1 MVVVGCVCVCVCVLC
16 CCLVVVWCVCVCV
29 CGLFFVCLI
38 VAFFP
43 HAVME
48 LIETA
53 SLRM

>member
-1 MVVVGCVCVCVCVLC
+1 MCVCVCVCF
-16 CCLVVVWCVCVCV
+16 VVVWLLFGVCVCV